1 MNQIQFVRNTQVI
14 SIYIS
19 IVHQRC
25 ILSEIPIIPNLD
37 MTGQYMYNF
46 HSLPVFQT
54 VCCTRYLFL
63 LLILLVKLNVNKNNI
78 HKITVRN

>member
-14 SIYIS
+14 SIYIDS
-19 IVHQRC
+19 TSKMYTIRN
-25 ILSEIPIIPNLD
+25 SNNPNLD

-78 HKITVRN
+78 HKITVRK